1 LAATGARPEQLI
13 ASTFRDVYPQY
24 SPHGERIVFYSSR
37 GGSQQIWMA
46 DADGARPRQI
56 TWMQAQVTASP
67 HWSPDGETIAFASN
81 QGGQY
86 QVYTVSA
93 EGGAPKRMTM
103 GESSNSA
110 VTWSRDGQWMY
121 FASNRTGRSEVWK
134 MPAAGGEA
142 VQVTKNGGVK
152 LIESADRRTLF
163 YSKDL
168 DYASVWSMPAGG
180 GEEVMLFRGMYM
192 RNFALTKQGIYY
204 MNGPAKDATATLRFY
219 SFETGESAAVAH
231 IGTPEYGLDVS
242 PDGRY
247 LVYAQMDDRGGDLML
262 VEHFR

>member
-1 LAATGARPEQLI
+1 MWTPDQRDILLDASDGFYRVPLSGSRAPERLAWQGRPFFYGNVGNVGLAVSRTGNRLAFSEMRNDTNIWRLELTAGGLAATGARPEQLI

-24 SPHGERIVFYSSR
+24 SPNGERIVFYSSR

-67 HWSPDGETIAFASN
+67 HWSPDGKTIAFASN
-81 QGGQY
+81 QGGHY

-121 FASNRTGRSEVWK
+121 FASNRTGRSEVWN
-134 MPAAGGEA
+134 MRRPEA
-142 VQVTKNGGVK
+142 
-152 LIESADRRTLF
+152 RRC
-163 YSKDL
+163 
-168 DYASVWSMPAGG
+168 
-180 GEEVMLFRGMYM
+180 R
-192 RNFALTKQGIYY
+192 
-204 MNGPAKDATATLRFY
+204 
-219 SFETGESAAVAH
+219 
-231 IGTPEYGLDVS
+231 
-242 PDGRY
+242 
-247 LVYAQMDDRGGDLML
+247 
-262 VEHFR
+262 